1 MDAPLTPAPDT
12 AADSALR
19 RNLVTTACM
28 LSVFMVAVEVT
39 IVGTA
44 MPTIVGQLGRFDL
57 FTWVFAAY
65 ILTSAVT
72 APVYGRLADLYDR
85 KPVYYVGAA
94 LFLFGSAMCGFA
106 PDMLWLIAFR
116 TIQGIGAGALQPLT
130 ITILGDVHKAEA
142 RARVLAWQ
150 SSVWGVAAIIGP
162 GIGAFIVEYLRWEI
176 VFWINV
182 PIGLVTLVM
191 LAYPFKETPQRR
203 EHSVDY
209 LGSAL
214 LMIGAGAL
222 LMAGIQAQD
231 LPRWLLIVLIVV
243 GVVSLAWLYFHERT
257 APEPIVPFHLWRVR
271 SVSVSNL
278 GAAAIGV
285 VLSCT
290 TLFLPTYVQGVM
302 GYSPTIAG
310 AVFAMQSLA
319 WSFGSVAIARVL
331 KHTNFVT
338 ASAIGGVML
347 IFGCI
352 IFVMADRSSSVWW
365 VTAGATFV
373 GIGMGICNTTFV
385 VACQTEIGWGDR
397 GGAVSS
403 NIFMRTIGMAIG
415 AGVGGALVNF
425 SLSHLA
431 PGMGD
436 TVRKI
441 LDPALRNTLASSAVA
456 EVSDAIGSA
465 LHDVYLFSV
474 FGGVAALICAFALPA
489 RLRLEKKS

>member
-1 MDAPLTPAPDT
+1 MDMEVLVASERDT
-12 AADSALR
+12 DR
-19 RNLVTTACM
+19 RRRLVTVACM

-72 APVYGRLADLYDR
+72 GPVYGRLADLYGR
-85 KPVYYVGAA
+85 KPVYYFGAI
-94 LFLFGSAMCGFA
+94 LFLAGSAMCGFA
-106 PDMLWLIAFR
+106 TDMLWLIAFR
-116 TIQGIGAGALQPLT
+116 TVQGLGAGALQPLI

-162 GIGAFIVEYLRWEI
+162 AAGAFIVEYLRWEI
-176 VFWINV
+176 VFWLNI
-182 PIGLVTLVM
+182 PIGLVALGM
-191 LAYPFKETPQRR
+191 LAYAFKESPERR
-203 EHSVDY
+203 QHSVDY
-209 LGSAL
+209 LGSIL
-214 LMIGAGAL
+214 LMFGAGAI

-231 LPRWLLIVLIVV
+231 LSRTLLVTLAAS
-243 GVVSLAWLYFHERT
+243 GVVALVWLYFHERS
-257 APEPIVPFHLWRVR
+257 APEPIVPFHLWRAR
-271 SVSVSNL
+271 SVSVSNI
-278 GAAAIGV
+278 GAAFIGM

-319 WSFGSVAIARVL
+319 WSSGGIVITYVMARA
-331 KHTNFVT
+331 NFMTT
-338 ASAIGGVML
+338 AAIGGLFL
-347 IFGCI
+347 IAGCI
-352 IFVMADRSSSVWW
+352 VFVLADRGSSVWW
-365 VTAGATFV
+365 VTSGATLV
-373 GIGMGICNTTFV
+373 GLGMGACNTTFI
-385 VACQTEIGWGDR
+385 VACQNGIGWSDR
-397 GGAVSS
+397 GGAVSG

-415 AGVGGALVNF
+415 AGVGGALVNY
-425 SLSHLA
+425 SLAHLA

-441 LDPALRNTLASSAVA
+441 LDPVLRNTLASSAVA
-456 EVSDAIGSA
+456 EVADAIGAA

-474 FGGVAALICAFALPA
+474 LAAVAAFACAFLLPA
-489 RLRLEKKS
+489 HLRLKPKE